1 MVGALSDSGLGF
13 GVGVTS
19 NGGFGFA
26 LRLPAGAQW
35 VTTENGT
42 KYVTITDN
50 GVVKRLY
57 KFGTFAFTPV
67 DIDTSA
73 AIGALAGTFDVSSPG
88 GYPVTLT
95 TTDPNFTISGASLL
109 VAVPL
114 QPVRY
119 YVQVKATDANG
130 WKWPKLFMIDVD
142 AAVVLQDV
150 TISKQLQ
157 VGVPVPAGTV
167 IDGVAVGAACTS
179 GIAGVTFDDTVRPVT
194 VSGTPTV
201 TGLIANAIHQSLG
214 GHTKDSAYS
223 VLEGAPTFTVNPV
236 TTGPAQVGQTRVTTN
251 GIAPGATSYPKQ
263 YFRRPGTTGNGT
275 AITGAFN
282 PEYVQQAGDLG
293 GQTRCRIRAFRGSL
307 FTEYYTEWS
316 DTIVAAPVTVP
327 VNTTPAVITSAMSG
341 GSGLNDVLTVTAS
354 GEWTGASGGVTGE
367 WLSNN
372 VETGVTATSFERTM
386 PHLTATLVWR
396 ETATG
401 ADGAH
406 TTQNSNAIVGDAGA
420 KKWWRALIDPEEKID
435 LRTGNLAFTY
445 DDDRDYIAIA
455 GTHITADKRTGTL
468 QFKGGRYS
476 WVVGPNMG
484 AKQLQIVDN
493 VWFAAMF
500 SHDATD
506 AESTD
511 GFAFGGTAAR
521 PQSGVVFNSRAW
533 GSWGPRNS
541 WKYYGQEN
549 KATITRFER
558 LSLNEWRLEIAA
570 PFPEPVT
577 AGQAIPSARKFK
589 IAKVPGFDPLTGPH
603 GDFECIEVLSPTSF
617 RLKLTTFFTIA
628 SAWNLLTRPGIGSNF
643 TSGTA
648 YFMGAGASAPGGYL
662 DAQEHADAL
671 GQQDAGK
678 EADEVVW
685 ERCTAQTAYQ
695 TIRVS
700 QGITHPP
707 FFEFIDCNFTHGT
720 TRDPQEVSTQHFYS
734 GTIRG
739 LKASGTYMQ
748 SRFGA
753 PLETYGIG
761 VTAWV
766 NQIGN
771 ANAWSSVTVNGQ
783 KRVSNPNMV
792 GYFIDGPAPADSCTR
807 TGSTATMPTF
817 LGYAGPDLSR
827 FTAVTLEKGSGAALA
842 TGILDRIVVDYDGP
856 EIIDWTISGIDP
868 SILDKGPGRRILAG
882 PAYVAGTAYTF
893 TVNLTPRG
901 SGLTKSQSVTRAA

>member
-1 MVGALSDSGLGF
+1 MPISTSIQGSLSLG
-13 GVGVTS
+13 V
-19 NGGFGFA
+19 NGGFGWA

-42 KYVTITDN
+42 KYVTKTIS
-50 GVVKRLY
+50 GKEYRLY
-57 KFGTFAFTPV
+57 KFGTFDFTPV

-95 TTDPNFTISGASLL
+95 TTDPNFSISGASLV
-109 VAVPL
+109 VALPL
-114 QPVRY
+114 QPVAY
-119 YVQVKATDANG
+119 YVQVKATDTNG
-130 WKWPKLFMIDVD
+130 WKWTKLFSIDVD
-142 AAVVLQDV
+142 AAPVLQDV
-150 TISKQLQ
+150 TFSKQLQ
-157 VGVPVPAGTV
+157 IGVPVPAGTV
-167 IDGVAVGAACTS
+167 IDGIAVGATVTS
-179 GIAGVTFDDTVRPVT
+179 GIAGVTFNDAVRPVT

-201 TGLIANAIHQSLG
+201 SGTIANAIHQSLG
-214 GHTKDSAYS
+214 GQTKDSGYS
-223 VLEGAPTFTVNPV
+223 VLAGAPAFTVNPV
-236 TTGPAQVGQTRVTTN
+236 TAGPAQVGQTLSTLN
-251 GIAPGATSYPKQ
+251 GTAPGASSFARQ
-263 YFRRPGTTGNGT
+263 YFRRPGTTGSGS
-275 AITGAFN
+275 AISGAFN
-282 PEYVQQAGDLG
+282 PDYLQQSSDLG
-293 GQTRCRIRAFRGSL
+293 GQIRCRVRAFRGSL
-307 FTEYYTEWS
+307 YTEYFTDWS
-316 DTIVAAPVTVP
+316 ATIVAPPVAVP
-327 VNTTPAVITSAMSG
+327 VNTTPPVITSAMGAASG
-341 GSGLNDVLTVTAS
+341 FNDVLTVSAPGVWS
-354 GEWTGASGGVTGE
+354 GASGGVVGQ
-367 WLSNN
+367 WLADNL
-372 VETGVTATSFERTM
+372 ETGVTATSFERTAAY
-386 PHLTATLVWR
+386 LTATLVWR

-401 ADGAH
+401 DDGAH

-420 KKWWRALIDPEEKID
+420 KTWWKALIDPEEKID
-435 LRTGNLAFTY
+435 LRAGNLAFTY
-445 DDDRDYIAIA
+445 EDDRDYISIA

-468 QFKGGRYS
+468 QYKGGRRG

-484 AKQLQIVDN
+484 AKQLQITDN
-493 VWFAAMF
+493 LWFAAMF

-549 KATITRFER
+549 KAAITRFER

-570 PFPEPVT
+570 PFPEPLT

-671 GQQDAGK
+671 GQEDAGK
-678 EADEVVW
+678 EADVVIW

-700 QGITHPP
+700 QGVIYPP
-707 FFEFIDCNFTHGT
+707 LFKIIDCNFTHGT
-720 TRDPQEVSTQHFYS
+720 ARDPQEVSTQHFYS

-739 LKASGTYMQ
+739 LEVSGTYMQ

-783 KRVSNPNMV
+783 KRVTNPNMV
-792 GYFIDGPAPADSCTR
+792 GYIIDGLAPADSCAR
-807 TGSTATMPTF
+807 TGSTATMPSF

-827 FTAVTLEKGSGAALA
+827 FTAVTLEKGSGTALA
-842 TGILDRIVVDYDGP
+842 PGILDRIVVDYDGP
-856 EIIDWTISGIDP
+856 EWIEWTITDIDP
-868 SILDKGPGRRILAG
+868 LVLYKQPGSRRILAG
-882 PAYVAGTAYTF
+882 PAYVAGTEYTF

-901 SGLTKSQSVTRAA
+901 SGLTKSQSVTRGG